1 MSAEADP
8 GAAESTDLPVLLAET
23 EDWFVGHGIPHFI
36 DDFKASEDVWTRAV
50 GLLTFVFFGEVF
62 LTFSQDIQGWQQ
74 AGVFVIGL
82 IIVLAAVAL
91 VNRLRGRTAFARP
104 NDIGIG
110 ELALFV
116 LIPPV
121 LALLGGRRSVEEFL
135 LVVVLNIV
143 ILFAVYFIVS
153 WGIFS
158 MVRWGL
164 AVMWGHL
171 TQIVQLLGR
180 ILPLMLL
187 FSAFLFLNAEIWQ
200 VVNDLPLLLFAIV
213 AGMLALIGLSFLTG
227 AMRGSSSELRYFT
240 AWSDVAELL
249 DDTPLEV
256 CDTSAFAGAP
266 HQVPLDRAG
275 RTNLTLR
282 LVVGLAAQVL
292 LVTLLIFAFYVLFG
306 VLTVREET
314 ILQWTT
320 LNELGTTEL
329 LRFTVLGEDIVLT
342 RLHLITAGFVAA
354 FSGLQFAV
362 SLVTDAAYQEQFVAD
377 SNEEVREALAVRAA
391 YLHLIASS

>member
-8 GAAESTDLPVLLAET
+8 GSVERSDVPALLAAT
-23 EDWFVGHGIPHFI
+23 EDWFVHHGIPHFI

-50 GLLTFVFFGEVF
+50 GVLTFIFFGELF
-62 LTFSQDIQGWQQ
+62 LTFGQEVQGWQQ
-74 AGVFVIGL
+74 AGVFAIGL
-82 IIVLAAVAL
+82 VIVLTAVAL
-91 VNRLRGRTAFARP
+91 VNRMRGRSAFARP
-104 NDIGIG
+104 NDIGVG

-116 LIPPV
+116 LVPPV
-121 LALLGGRRSVEEFL
+121 LALLGGRRSLGEFL

-143 ILFAVYFIVS
+143 ILVGVYLIVS

-158 MVRWGL
+158 MAKWGL
-164 AVMWGHL
+164 SVMWGQL

-200 VVNDLPLLLFAIV
+200 VVNDLPLFLFAIV
-213 AGMLALIGLSFLTG
+213 VGLLAFIGLSFLTG
-227 AMRGSSSELRYFT
+227 AMRGSSSELRYFV
-240 AWSDVAELL
+240 AWGDVAELL

-256 CDTSAFAGAP
+256 CDALGFEGAP
-266 HQVPLDRAG
+266 KQVPLDRAG
-275 RTNLTLR
+275 VTNLTLR

-320 LNELGTTEL
+320 LEDLGAAELG
-329 LRFTVLGEDIVLT
+329 RFVLFGEDVVLT
-342 RLHLITAGFVAA
+342 SLHLITAGFVAA

-362 SLVTDAAYQEQFVAD
+362 SLVTDDAYQEQFVAE

-391 YLHLIASS
+391 YLHLIRSR